1 MNIFMPEPTI
11 ERSVAA
17 LDDSRLNKQIL
28 ECRQIINAN
37 DRVLAGEEKV
47 GYSHHPVVVF
57 YRDKRDFLIEYGYR
71 ACTEYYW
78 RFGKKHSYDEFFED
92 AFILKNSPLLSYP
105 VCYIDKRPE
114 LYEVS
119 ATLPIDFGALL
130 AADLVLCNFRRKLE
144 LKWNNS
150 KRKPK
155 WTRRGC
161 PSWCY
166 PGRRVVD
173 PYKD

>member
-1 MNIFMPEPTI
+1 MNIFMSDPTI
-11 ERSVAA
+11 EQSVAA
-17 LDDSRLNKQIL
+17 LDDRRLIKQIL
-28 ECRQIINAN
+28 ECKQIINAN

-47 GYSHHPVVVF
+47 GYANHPVVKF

-78 RFGKKHSYDEFFED
+78 RFGKKHSYDKYFEN
-92 AFILKNSPLLSYP
+92 AFVLKNSSLLSYP

-119 ATLPIDFGALL
+119 ATFPIDYGILL
-130 AADLVLCNFRRKLE
+130 AADKIIAEFRKKLMD
-144 LKWNNS
+144 KWD
-150 KRKPK
+150 KDKHKPK

-161 PSWCY
+161 PYWYCEGY
-166 PGRRVVD
+166 RIVL
-173 PYKD
+173 

>member
-11 ERSVAA
+11 EQSVAA

-47 GYSHHPVVVF
+47 GYSHHPVAVF

-78 RFGKKHSYDEFFED
+78 RFGKKHSYDEFFES

-130 AADLVLCNFRRKLE
+130 AADLVLCNFRRKLG

-161 PSWCY
+161 PSWY
-166 PGRRVVD
+166 YEG
-173 PYKD
+173 KE